1 MSPRNSETTTKSQLR
16 LARLVAALIV
26 ALIIFGILRY
36 GFSADTQQRL
46 WRDIVQRPFGPMSF
60 RFVLQPIAAAITA
73 WRDGARDARTG
84 RSPYLW
90 TLLTDSAKS
99 GESLREGLIAT
110 ARIILL
116 GLCIDL
122 IYQVT
127 VFKTFYPGEA
137 VITAILLAFVPYLL
151 LRGPFCRIAR
161 RYLARKSSRSASL

>member
-60 RFVLQPIAAAITA
+60 RFVLQPIAAAIVA
-73 WRDGARDARTG
+73 WRDGLRDARTG

-90 TLLTDSAKS
+90 TLLTDSSKS
-99 GESLREGLIAT
+99 GGRLREGLIAT
-110 ARIILL
+110 ARIILI
-116 GLCIDL
+116 GLLIDT
-122 IYQVT
+122 IYQII
-127 VFKTFYPGEA
+127 VFKRFYPGEA
-137 VITAILLAFVPYLL
+137 VITAILLAFVPYVL
-151 LRGPFCRIAR
+151 LRGPFCRLAR
-161 RYLARKSSRSASL
+161 WYSARKSHRSATF

>member
-1 MSPRNSETTTKSQLR
+1 MNARNSGTTTKSQLR
-16 LARLVAALIV
+16 LAQFVAVLLV

-36 GFSADTQQRL
+36 GFSAETQQRL
-46 WRDIVQRPFGPMSF
+46 WRNIAERPFGPMSF
-60 RFVLQPIAAAITA
+60 RFILQPITATIVA
-73 WRDGARDARTG
+73 WRDGVSDARTG

-90 TLLTDSAKS
+90 TLLTDSTKS
-99 GESLREGLIAT
+99 VERLREGLIAT

-137 VITAILLAFVPYLL
+137 VFTAIL
-151 LRGPFCRIAR
+151 
-161 RYLARKSSRSASL
+161 